1 MRDRLEGHLSV
12 RHQTLELADSATK
25 SDGTQAIRR
34 AASILKYVAGRP
46 TNGAT
51 LREISEAIQLS
62 RSTAH
67 RILKCLVHEQLLA
80 QSDDAKRY
88 AMGDLTLELGL
99 AAKTLQKAIL
109 DWRAVVEDL
118 ARDTGVTVYLVGRSG
133 NELVILDAV
142 HGSSVV
148 RVIPVEVGQR
158 RPLGLG
164 AGATALLASMSE
176 EECEQTVASIEQHL
190 HRHSSVKAGTI
201 RENVR
206 RARET
211 GFAESLGVVAEGIS
225 ASASPFRRGAARR
238 CLRSVS
244 QRTPRW

>member
-1 MRDRLEGHLSV
+1 
-12 RHQTLELADSATK
+12 
-25 SDGTQAIRR
+25 
-34 AASILKYVAGRP
+34 
-46 TNGAT
+46 
-51 LREISEAIQLS
+51 
-62 RSTAH
+62 
-67 RILKCLVHEQLLA
+67 
-80 QSDDAKRY
+80 
-88 AMGDLTLELGL
+88 MGDLTLELGL

-133 NELVILDAV
+133 NESVILDAV

-211 GFAESLGVVAEGIS
+211 GFAESLGVVAEGIFGLGV
-225 ASASPFRRGAARR
+225 AIPARRGPALLALSLAAHA
-238 CLRSVS
+238 SVVTDEKIAAWKRYLS
-244 QRTPRW
+244 QAVHRAGPR